1 MSDGE
6 HLNRNKEIKIIL
18 AVTIDRV
25 SFDTFVVFIGFYF
38 LTRSYNVVFE
48 YPFIHEVVDNASV
61 EIFQTN
67 FKIFL
72 FALL

>member
-1 MSDGE
+1 MSDSE

-38 LTRSYNVVFE
+38 FTRSYNVVFE